1 MKKIAVITPVFNGEK
16 FLVECIKSVD
26 LSIIGNDF
34 VIEHIIVDDCSTD
47 NSWKIIQDTKS
58 SRVKPFRLN
67 KNSGSST
74 ARNYGVKQTDADFIF
89 CLDQDDVI
97 FQNSLKALFEYSKK
111 QKADWI
117 YGDFLRTNENLSY
130 LLGQDYYGYQFD
142 NSGDLLSSI
151 FLGKHFFQQNCFYRK
166 QLFDTAGGFDEQIQI
181 YQDLD
186 LFIRF
191 TLAGHNPKYLPA
203 PLYLHRFH
211 KNNLSKVY
219 GRENNFNAH
228 KEDLKTLYRNYRK
241 SLETI
246 LVPNQLEKIQ
256 NFLNTP

>member
-16 FLVECIKSVD
+16 FLEECLKSVA
-26 LSIIGNDF
+26 LSITNDNF
-34 VIEHIIVDDCSTD
+34 VIEHIVVDDCSTD
-47 NSWKIIQDTKS
+47 NSWKIIQETKS
-58 SRVKPFRLN
+58 SRIRPFRLE

-97 FQNSLKALFEYSKK
+97 FQNSLKALFEYSEK
-111 QKADWI
+111 QKADWV

-142 NSGDLLSSI
+142 SSNDLLSSI
-151 FLGKHFFQQNCFYRK
+151 FLGEHFFQQNCFYK
-166 QLFDTAGGFDEQIQI
+166 KKVFETVGGFDEGIRL

-191 TLAGHNPKYLPA
+191 ALAGYFPQYLPA

-211 KNNLSKVY
+211 ENNLSKVY